1 MSDNDQRG
9 DADAPEPFASIDE
22 ELADQLAKYKD
33 VREEIQH
40 LSASASSQDRT
51 VTVTVGPGGAVQ
63 NIELQQQALR
73 LGPERLAQT
82 LITVIRKAT
91 AEVNQEMADLVQPI
105 APPGVDVMDMVNAH
119 LPDVETDA
127 PEEYLRKK
135 GIRW

>member
-1 MSDNDQRG
+1 MSDSDQRS

-33 VREEIQH
+33 VREEIRH
-40 LSASASSQDRT
+40 LSASVTSQDRT

-63 NIELQQQALR
+63 DIELQQQALR
-73 LGPERLAQT
+73 LGPEQLAKT

-91 AEVNQEMADLVQPI
+91 AEVNQEMAGLVQPI
-105 APPGVDVMDMVNAH
+105 APPGVDVIDMVNAH
-119 LPDVETDA
+119 LPDVETDD
-127 PEEYLRKK
+127 PDEYLRKK